1 MNILIIGNGFD
12 LAHGLPTR
20 YIDFLEFIRIIKR
33 KNEAVVTMFDIMAA
47 ENIPGL
53 NPFLRQWFSESAV
66 EIEGCSELR
75 VMQELIT
82 NNVWVEYFL
91 NQVRYEAEGWID
103 FESEISNVIKSL
115 DYMRKIRGKKEL
127 DYYDLKSY
135 EIERIVIN
143 IITNIKNDFS
153 MKIMNK
159 RYKIDID
166 TISNQEYYNDV
177 IQTLQQDLERLIK
190 CLEIYLVYCQNVDDI
205 KKRTMDI
212 DGAQI
217 NKVLSFNYTNT
228 FKDLYGAE
236 NTNIEYDFIHGKVG
250 CKEEF
255 SFNIE
260 DNNMVLGI
268 DEYLDD
274 TRKNKETDF
283 IRFKKYFQRIHK
295 ETGCKYKNWFVEM
308 EEEDSE
314 HYYLLA
320 DKNPD
325 LSDQEIKAN
334 IPQHN
339 LFIFGHSLDVTDKD
353 VLKELI
359 LHKNVVTTIFY
370 LNKQVYAQQIAN
382 LVKVIDQDKLIEKVA
397 DETIIFKQQQDMI
410 SIV

>member
-1 MNILIIGNGFD
+1 MNILVIGNGFD

-33 KNEAVVTMFDIMAA
+33 KNQVVETMLDVMMA
-47 ENIPGL
+47 ETMPDL
-53 NPFLRQWFSESAV
+53 NPFLRQWFVERRAV
-66 EIEGCSELR
+66 TEDCFELR
-75 VMQELIT
+75 AMQDLIT

-91 NQVRYEAEGWID
+91 NQVTYEAEGWID

-135 EIERIVIN
+135 EIERAVIN
-143 IITNIKNDFS
+143 IITSIKNDIS
-153 MKIMNK
+153 MKMMNK

-166 TISNQEYYNDV
+166 RISNQEYYNDV
-177 IQTLQQDLERLIK
+177 IQTLQQDLGRLIK

-205 KKRTMDI
+205 EKRTMDI

-228 FKDLYGAE
+228 FKDLYAPE

-274 TRKNKETDF
+274 SRKNKETDF

-295 ETGCKYKNWFVEM
+295 ETGCKYKNWLIEM

-314 HYYLLA
+314 HCYMLA

-325 LSDQEIKAN
+325 LSAQEIKAN
-334 IPQHN
+334 IPPHN

-353 VLKELI
+353 ILKDLI